1 MTRPAEMIGVDWG
14 TTRARAW
21 LLAGDGAVQ
30 AHASSDAGVSA
41 VAAGGFPAAFDALCG
56 PWLRGAARPPV
67 VMAGMVGSRNGW
79 REAPYAGAPC
89 GVAELVTAI
98 CKVNLGGRAL
108 HIVPGVD
115 YRDEDSYDVMR
126 GEETMA
132 LGAGVAD
139 GLVCLPGTH
148 SKWVEMLGGRIAR
161 FASFITGELYAALS
175 SSFVARLASE
185 PEAESHVADGL
196 AAAGLSGGLP
206 RALFQARTRVRGGLM
221 PGAGVTPF
229 ISGLL
234 VGAEIAGACSLFGS
248 VQSVHLVA
256 GEPQRAVYRQGLAAR
271 SVDAHV
277 VDPETA
283 FLSGLHRLAETA
295 GLHG

>member
-1 MTRPAEMIGVDWG
+1 MSDAALLAVDWG
-14 TTRARAW
+14 TTRLRAW
-21 LLAGDGAVQ
+21 LLDRGGAVLAQ
-30 AHASSDAGVSA
+30 
-41 VAAGGFPAAFDALCG
+41 VAADKGIQGIEPGGFAPAFHTVCG
-56 PWLRGAARPPV
+56 PWTTARPDVPV
-67 VMAGMVGSRNGW
+67 LMAGMIGSRNGW
-79 REAPYAGAPC
+79 IETPYVAAPC
-89 GVAELVTAI
+89 GLAELARGI
-98 CKVNLGGRAL
+98 RKLPDSRI
-108 HIVPGVD
+108 HFVPGVD
-115 YRDEDSYDVMR
+115 CRDADAAYDVMR

-132 LGAGVAD
+132 LGAGITD

-148 SKWVEMLGGRIAR
+148 SKWVEMRDGRIAR

-196 AAAGLSGGLP
+196 AAAGLPGGLP
-206 RALFQARTRVRGGLM
+206 RALFQARTRVLGGLM
-221 PGAGVTPF
+221 PGAGVKPF

>member
-1 MTRPAEMIGVDWG
+1 MSDAALIGVDWG
-14 TTRARAW
+14 TTRLRAW
-21 LLAGDGAVQ
+21 LLDRGGAVLAQ
-30 AHASSDAGVSA
+30 
-41 VAAGGFPAAFDALCG
+41 VAADKGIQGIEPGGFAPAFHTVCG
-56 PWLRGAARPPV
+56 PWTTARPDVPV
-67 VMAGMVGSRNGW
+67 LMAGMIGSRNGW
-79 REAPYAGAPC
+79 IETPYVAAPC
-89 GVAELVTAI
+89 GLAELARGI
-98 CKVNLGGRAL
+98 RKLPDSRI
-108 HIVPGVD
+108 HFVPGVD
-115 YRDEDSYDVMR
+115 CRDADAAYDVMR

-132 LGAGVAD
+132 LGAGITD

-148 SKWVEMLGGRIAR
+148 SKWVEMRDGRIAR

-196 AAAGLSGGLP
+196 AAAGLPGGLP
-206 RALFQARTRVRGGLM
+206 RALFQARTRVLGGLM
-221 PGAGVTPF
+221 PGAGVKPF

-256 GEPQRAVYRQGLAAR
+256 GEPQRAVYRQGLAAC
-271 SVDAHV
+271 SADAHV

-283 FLSGLHRLAETA
+283 FLAGLRRLAETA